1 MLFDNSL
8 KISQLVLYYR
18 SMDRSHLPQLAIF
31 TTVAACGG
39 FRGAAKE
46 LRIAPSAVSHAIA
59 SLEQSLGVRLLT
71 RTTRSVALT
80 DEGAMLLK
88 RLKPA
93 LGEIDLALGAVKEA
107 NNRVA
112 GNLRLSVPPFAA
124 HWLLGPRLADFS
136 RIYPGVTLELRVE
149 EQFNDIVAAGMDAG
163 MRLGE
168 SLESDMI
175 AVRMS
180 DTISGS
186 VVATPEYFKRNP
198 VPLHPRDLLNHRC
211 IRRRFASG
219 QVYRWEFER
228 GVEEI
233 VLDVDGPL
241 ILGDDRLVLDAVLGG
256 VGIAFL
262 LEHMVPEAIAA
273 GRLQRVLED
282 WCPPF
287 PGVYLYYPSRR
298 QMRPALRAFI
308 DFFKY
313 MG

>member
-1 MLFDNSL
+1 
-8 KISQLVLYYR
+8 
-18 SMDRSHLPQLAIF
+18 MDRSHLPQLAIF
-31 TTVAACGG
+31 ATVATYGG
-39 FRGAAKE
+39 FRNAAKE
-46 LRIAPSAVSHAIA
+46 LGIAPSAVSHAVS
-59 SLEQSLGVRLLT
+59 SLERSLGVRLLT
-71 RTTRSVALT
+71 RTTRSVAVT

-88 RLKPA
+88 RLRPA
-93 LGEIDLALGAVKEA
+93 LGEIDLALDAVKEA
-107 NNRVA
+107 NNRIA

-124 HWLLGPRLADFS
+124 HWLLAPKLAAFS
-136 RIYPGVTLELRVE
+136 QTYPGITLELRVE

-180 DTISGS
+180 DSISAS
-186 VVATPEYFKRNP
+186 VVATPDYFKRYP
-198 VPLHPRDLLNHRC
+198 VPLHPRDLLDHRC

-219 QVYRWEFER
+219 QVYRWEFEK
-228 GVEEI
+228 GAEEI

-241 ILGDDRLVLDAVLGG
+241 ILGDDGLVVEAVLGG
-256 VGIAFL
+256 AGIAFL
-262 LEHMVPEAIAA
+262 LEHMAPESIAD
-273 GRLQRVLED
+273 GKLRRVLED
-282 WCPPF
+282 WCAPF

-313 MG
+313 TG